1 MTSDLRAHRLIT
13 AISWRGEFGTRN
25 YMIAMLQPHPQ
36 GTFIFE
42 GVEHPTSKFS
52 CSPEG
57 VRVEGKLWEESSR
70 VWRDVAPEVDAV
82 LR

>member
-1 MTSDLRAHRLIT
+1 
-13 AISWRGEFGTRN
+13 
-25 YMIAMLQPHPQ
+25 MIAMLQPHPQ